1 MKDADKTP
9 RDAAMGSLTGGKDED
24 EKKIICDFIV
34 IVRGIY
40 DDAAC
45 RKWGG
50 GAC

>member
-1 MKDADKTP
+1 
-9 RDAAMGSLTGGKDED
+9 MGSLTGGKDEE
-24 EKKIICDFIV
+24 EKKIICDFAG

-40 DDAAC
+40 NDAAR